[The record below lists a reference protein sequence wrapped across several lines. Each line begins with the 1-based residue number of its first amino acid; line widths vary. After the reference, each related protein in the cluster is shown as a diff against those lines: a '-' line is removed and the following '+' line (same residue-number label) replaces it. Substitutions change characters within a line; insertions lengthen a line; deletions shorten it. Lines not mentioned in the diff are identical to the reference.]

1 IELFFKW
8 IKQNLKIG
16 HFFGESENAVRI
28 QIFVALI
35 AFLLLKLAQEAQRAI
50 PQPSTFRRLVRLNLM
65 QRRPIDTLGAPNKPP
80 VFDPRQM
87 TLDLSHA

>member
-1 IELFFKW
+1 
-8 IKQNLKIG
+8 LKIG

-65 QRRPIDTLGAPNKPP
+65 QRRPIDTLGAPHKPP